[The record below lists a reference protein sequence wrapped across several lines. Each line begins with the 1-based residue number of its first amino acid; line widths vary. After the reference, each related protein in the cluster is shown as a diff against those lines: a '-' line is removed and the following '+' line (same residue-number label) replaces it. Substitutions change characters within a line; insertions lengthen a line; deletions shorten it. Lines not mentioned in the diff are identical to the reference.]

1 MQGFPP
7 NYLFVG
13 GVGRASEMIGQAID
27 IRTGRAIL
35 KAIVEEWGE
44 GNE

>member
-1 MQGFPP
+1 
-7 NYLFVG
+7 
-13 GVGRASEMIGQAID
+13 MIGQAID